1 MWFTS
6 SELRRKQLRQYRNMA
21 SNDIYETCI
30 FCLISND
37 QDKETQVI
45 KKNEELVCF
54 RDIYPAAPH
63 HYLVVPIQHIH
74 SCLSLHSGHIGLVKR
89 MAEMGKTVL
98 HEQGVTDMEDI
109 RLGFHQPPFTSV
121 NHLHL
126 HVLAPSSQ
134 IFKHMQYK
142 FLPGTLR
149 FVTEAY
155 LQKHLKDNAP
165 LVISEES
172 LNQNEPRGND
182 ASCFPGWNT
191 TSMTSF

>member
-1 MWFTS
+1 
-6 SELRRKQLRQYRNMA
+6 MA
-21 SNDIYETCI
+21 KNEIYETCI
-30 FCLISND
+30 FCMISND

-54 RDIYPAAPH
+54 RDIDPAAPH

-74 SCLSLHSGHIGLVKR
+74 SCLSLHSGHVGLVKR

-98 HEQGVTDMEDI
+98 HEQGVTEMEDI

-126 HVLAPSSQ
+126 HVLAPTSQ

-142 FLPGTLR
+142 FIPGTHR
-149 FVTEAY
+149 FVTEDS

-172 LNQNEPRGND
+172 FNQNEPHGND
-182 ASCFPGWNT
+182 ASCFPGWKT